1 MKFTPNTR
9 PKSQRIAQEKLG
21 RLLQLGQ
28 LEDEVNDLMREMI
41 PQAWHRLEHDI
52 DVQEPK
58 VKITLRVDRSVA
70 KFYRSM
76 GKGYQERIN
85 RILAT
90 YAQARIADRLT
101 VEKNFYDFVVRER
114 MDKYND
120 AVPEDIEQGPEE
132 GDV

>member
-28 LEDEVNDLMREMI
+28 LEDDVNDLMREMI
-41 PQAWHRLEHDI
+41 PQAWHRLQYDI
-52 DVQEPK
+52 DVEEPK
-58 VKITLRVDRSVA
+58 EKITLRVDRSVA

-101 VEKNFYDFVVRER
+101 VEKNFYKYVVEETL
-114 MDKYND
+114 DKYNTP
-120 AVPEDIEQGPEE
+120 APEDIEQGPEE
-132 GDV
+132 GEV

>member
-1 MKFTPNTR
+1 M
-9 PKSQRIAQEKLG
+9 
-21 RLLQLGQ
+21 
-28 LEDEVNDLMREMI
+28 
-41 PQAWHRLEHDI
+41 
-52 DVQEPK
+52 
-58 VKITLRVDRSVA
+58 KITLRVDRSVA

-120 AVPEDIEQGPEE
+120 PTPEDIEEGPEE